1 MMSVFREFGDGS
13 ACGKTRPFRQAA
25 NRLCYT
31 KKFPSAAATGR
42 REFFR
47 SVLGLCFVGLLD
59 DDRAVDKIQ
68 AVQFEVLPLF
78 QTDRAGHLL
87 EVRGTWRLNRCGDS
101 RPIGGRSSGGAGFTE
116 ALSRLRMLKRNACP
130 SGEVKL
136 REWSA
141 VTLPAGES
149 PCRNRTAP
157 LSASRPAR

>member
-101 RPIGGRSSGGAGFTE
+101 RPIGGCLRALVGRRWFHGGFVSTENAQKKRLPVWRGEAAGVVSGDIAG
-116 ALSRLRMLKRNACP
+116 R
-130 SGEVKL
+130 
-136 REWSA
+136 
-141 VTLPAGES
+141 
-149 PCRNRTAP
+149 
-157 LSASRPAR
+157 